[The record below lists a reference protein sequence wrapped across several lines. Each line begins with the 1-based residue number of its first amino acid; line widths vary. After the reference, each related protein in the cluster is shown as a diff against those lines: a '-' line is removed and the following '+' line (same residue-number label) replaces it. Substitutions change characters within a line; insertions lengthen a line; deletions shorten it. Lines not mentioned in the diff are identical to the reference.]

1 MIVSISRRTDI
12 PLYYSAWLENRLKA
26 GCAQVANPFNSK
38 QVRRVSLEPAAVDGL
53 VLWTKHPGPML
64 QRPGLMSLLNNYRYY
79 VQVTLTP
86 YDAIIEPGLPDKGRV
101 VIPAIQALAAV
112 IGPERLVWRYDP
124 ILLSQSAQTNQ
135 SSLSEQRTSLT
146 GEIDP
151 SYHLD
156 AFSRLAT
163 ALTGCTTSV
172 IVSFVDDYRG
182 CRSTMKA
189 NGLALTVPIEVQ
201 HQLLKAM
208 APIAA
213 HCGMSIATCAE
224 AEDFSSYGI
233 KRATCIDATR
243 LGLPSLAQKKD
254 AHQRA
259 FCGCAPSVDIG
270 IYNSCAVGCVYCYAN
285 PSRKLLKE
293 HLLTYHPGSES
304 LKAQLQ
310 YTREHR

>member
-26 GCAQVANPFNSK
+26 GYAQVANPFNPK
-38 QVRRVSLEPAAVDGL
+38 QIRSVSLEPSAVKGL

-64 QRPGLMSLLNNYRYY
+64 QRPGLMSLLNNYQYY

-86 YDAIIEPGLPDKGRV
+86 YDARIEPGLPDKGRV
-101 VIPAIQALAAV
+101 IIPAIQALAAA
-112 IGPERLVWRYDP
+112 IGPERVVWRYDP
-124 ILLSQSAQTNQ
+124 ILLSQSALINQ
-135 SSLSEQRTSLT
+135 SSPVGQPASLT
-146 GEIDP
+146 GEIDS

-156 AFSRLAT
+156 TFSRLAT
-163 ALTGCTTSV
+163 ALTGCTTTV

-182 CRSTMKA
+182 CRGAMKA
-189 NGLALTVPIEVQ
+189 NGLALTVPIEAQ
-201 HQLLKAM
+201 HLLLKAM

-213 HCGMSIATCAE
+213 QAGMTLATCAE
-224 AEDFSSYGI
+224 SEDFTSYGI
-233 KRATCIDATR
+233 KRASCIDANR
-243 LGLPSLAQKKD
+243 LGLPLLAQKKD

-285 PSRKLLKE
+285 PSPKALWD
-293 HLLTYHPGSES
+293 HLQAYSPDAEMLCSP
-304 LKAQLQ
+304 
-310 YTREHR
+310 